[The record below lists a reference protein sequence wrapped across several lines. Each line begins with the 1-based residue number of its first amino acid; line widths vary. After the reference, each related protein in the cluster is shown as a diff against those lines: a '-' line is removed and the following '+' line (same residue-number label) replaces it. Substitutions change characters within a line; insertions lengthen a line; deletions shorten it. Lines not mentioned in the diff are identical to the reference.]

1 MEVYI
6 LDSLL
11 RRYQVVDKFES
22 LIWTERWQDAGDF
35 ELVLISNLETRSQFT
50 VGTHL
55 AINQSYR
62 VMTVE
67 TIENSTDSDGMLM
80 LNIKG
85 RSLEAILEDRVAKDT
100 MSNLTT
106 DPVWT
111 LTGTP
116 ATIARTMF
124 NDICVSGN
132 LDIKDKIPFITAGTI
147 YPASTIPEFATSITV
162 GIKPTI
168 LYDAIKELCDHYD
181 LGFRLVRNFDT
192 SQLYFNIYAGNDR
205 TTGQV
210 VLPPV
215 VFALGFDNL
224 QDITEFITIDQSK
237 NVAYVFSEFGSVVV
251 YPDDVDPDIEGFER
265 RVLLV
270 QDNDI
275 TADTVNIP
283 AALIQKGK
291 EELAKRRGSSVLD
304 GELNQNS
311 SYIYGIDYDLGD
323 LVEMRNADGVVSKQR
338 VTEQIFTC
346 DGEGERAYPT
356 LFMKY
361 FVTPNAWLSWSN
373 DQVWADFTTEHWGEM

>member
-11 RRYQVVDKFES
+11 RRNQVVDKFES
-22 LIWTERWQDAGDF
+22 LIWTERWQEIGDF

-50 VGTHL
+50 VGTRI
-55 AINQSYR
+55 AINKSDR

-67 TIENSTDSDGMLM
+67 TIENSTDSDGKLM

-100 MSNLTT
+100 MSDLTA

-116 ATIARTMF
+116 GAIVRTIF
-124 NDICVSGN
+124 NDICVLGN
-132 LDIKDKIPFITAGTI
+132 LDVKDKIPFITAGTI
-147 YPASTIPEFATSITV
+147 YPADTIPEYATSISV
-162 GIKPTI
+162 GIKPTV
-168 LYDAIKELCDHYD
+168 LYDVIKELCDNYD
-181 LGFRLVRNFDT
+181 LGFRLIRNFDA

-205 TTGQV
+205 TTGQII
-210 VLPPV
+210 LPPV

-237 NVAYVFSEFGSVVV
+237 NVAYVFSEFGFAVV

-270 QDNDI
+270 NASDV
-275 TADTVNIP
+275 TEDTLDIP
-283 AALIQKGK
+283 AALIQRGK

-304 GELNQNS
+304 GQLNTNS
-311 SYIYGIDYDLGD
+311 VYTYGIDYDLGD
-323 LVEMRNADGVVSKQR
+323 LVEMRSVDGVVSKQR

-361 FVTPNAWLSWSN
+361 FVTPNTWLSWSN
-373 DQVWADFTTEHWGEM
+373 DQVWEDFTTEHWEEM